1 MAKPKVVQGEQ
12 AHRVSVQEGAQVAQR
27 KSTQKVATEKE
38 QNQPKPA
45 VKTRTTPITPRP
57 VARLTP
63 RPPVIPPPQRVPAPA
78 ASPTPE
84 TRTSP
89 NQPSAQP
96 VWAPDDAVLIRIHAL
111 RDRNAL
117 LADQLDRLAGSKR

>member
-12 AHRVSVQEGAQVAQR
+12 SHRVSVQDGANVAQR
-27 KSTQKVATEKE
+27 KSSQKAPAEKE
-38 QNQPKPA
+38 KARSQPA
-45 VKTRTTPITPRP
+45 VKTRTTPSAPRP

-63 RPPVIPPPQRVPAPA
+63 RPPVIPPPMRQAVPAA
-78 ASPTPE
+78 TTA
-84 TRTSP
+84 P
-89 NQPSAQP
+89 NAQAP
-96 VWAPDDAVLIRIHAL
+96 QSKRSQEGLWKPDDVVLHRIHAL